1 MGNVTKASSKCFE
14 WTEDTSQ
21 VNEYFIIIYNKE
33 KDKGY
38 FLGVHF
44 QHHEKLWLRNDLPF
58 LAERMNLGKIEKLVT
73 NLHD

>member
-44 QHHEKLWLRNDLPF
+44 QHHENYDF
-58 LAERMNLGKIEKLVT
+58 VMT
-73 NLHD
+73 YHF